1 MQTTSYFTASLAE
14 VVYQPR
20 GPLHWFSLD
29 FMWCKN
35 VNCNSEMSLELVQDF
50 FDIGSF

>member
-1 MQTTSYFTASLAE
+1 MVIS
-14 VVYQPR
+14 R
-20 GPLHWFSLD
+20 GIFLEQRCLD